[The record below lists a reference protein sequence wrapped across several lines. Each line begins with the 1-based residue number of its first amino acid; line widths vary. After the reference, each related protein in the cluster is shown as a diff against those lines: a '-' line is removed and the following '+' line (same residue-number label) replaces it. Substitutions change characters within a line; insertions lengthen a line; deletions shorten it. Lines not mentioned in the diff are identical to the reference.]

1 FFLQVPELHNLSV
14 HIRDRKKV
22 EVTLEC
28 FRKGGPNRVQV
39 ISDFDM
45 TLTRFA
51 YNGTRVPTCHSKRTI
66 FKHFFAQLKDLLNTY
81 YPIEIDPA
89 LTVEEKL
96 PFMVE
101 WGTKAHNFLVAE
113 KIQKSQITQV
123 VKESNVML
131 REGFDVFFRQL
142 HKNGIPLFIFSAGIG
157 DILEEIIRQA
167 DVFYFNITV
176 VSNYMDFDG
185 NVSGL
190 LQGFKGNLVH
200 PYNKHDGALKNLG
213 HFEKLDDKRNVILL
227 GDSLGDLQMADG
239 VENMENILK
248 IGYLNDK
255 VDKLRDQYLEGYD
268 IVLEKDETL
277 NVVNAIL
284 QYISAQN

>member
-1 FFLQVPELHNLSV
+1 MSV
-14 HIRDRKKV
+14 HILNRKKV
-22 EVTLEC
+22 EDTLEC
-28 FRKGGPNRVQV
+28 FRKGGPSRVQV

-51 YNGTRVPTCHSKRTI
+51 YNGTRVPTCHSI
-66 FKHFFAQLKDLLNTY
+66 
-81 YPIEIDPA
+81 IDNSR
-89 LTVEEKL
+89 LISEEGK
-96 PFMVE
+96 
-101 WGTKAHNFLVAE
+101 K
-113 KIQKSQITQV
+113 K
-123 VKESNVML
+123 
-131 REGFDVFFRQL
+131 
-142 HKNGIPLFIFSAGIG
+142 GI
-157 DILEEIIRQA
+157 
-167 DVFYFNITV
+167 
-176 VSNYMDFDG
+176 
-185 NVSGL
+185 
-190 LQGFKGNLVH
+190 LQGFKGDLIH
-200 PYNKHDGALKNLG
+200 TYNKHEGALKNSG

-255 VDKLRDQYLEGYD
+255 VDKLRGQYLEGYD